1 MAMSVRDIGADIR
14 ITLLACCATV
24 PSQQL
29 ISALCDAVPLMM
41 HVGMWRLE
49 KKPIDAR
56 VGESSC
62 LCIAVG
68 RSALTE
74 HVSNPSGLAIVVCSA
89 NKCRK

>member
-1 MAMSVRDIGADIR
+1 MCETILPADDCLGGSMAMSVRDIGADIR

-56 VGESSC
+56 VGESS
-62 LCIAVG
+62 LFVY
-68 RSALTE
+68 RSGSQCAY
-74 HVSNPSGLAIVVCSA
+74 
-89 NKCRK
+89 